1 MIRYVKNNWESPR
14 NQMEDSRAGGSTLR
28 MSSNNKN
35 RLSGSAESVS
45 SASSEESF
53 INKVKG
59 QWGDEE
65 SELRQ
70 AIYF

>member
-1 MIRYVKNNWESPR
+1 
-14 NQMEDSRAGGSTLR
+14 
-28 MSSNNKN
+28 MSSNKHS
-35 RLSGSAESVS
+35 RLSGTAESVS

-65 SELRQ
+65 SELR
-70 AIYF
+70 